1 MASEGRRRARASTRG
16 ELAMRRLS
24 IGVNW
29 QGAFDLDQVIEQAK
43 VADEA
48 GVEMLSIAEAWGRDA
63 LTLLAVLARET
74 SRIKLGTSIINIFSR
89 TPAAVAQHF
98 ATLDELSGGRMVI
111 GLGSSGPNVIEHFHG
126 VKFEKP
132 LQRTREYIEII
143 NMLLAEEPLNYHGK
157 IFKLERGFTL
167 RFKPVRAHIPIHVAS
182 ITPKS
187 LEQTARLADGWIP
200 IFLPRPQWKP
210 QLDSFY
216 SLVEAAGRQRAEV
229 DVRNPSAVVV
239 SENREAVKAAEAG
252 NAAFYI
258 ARMGDFY
265 YEHFSRM
272 GYADEANAV
281 RRAWADGG
289 SAAGAAALPRELV
302 EDLSTVGTVDECIEA
317 VDEATEA
324 GFTLHGVSVQ
334 ERDPKK
340 RYDIYRHLVG

>member
-1 MASEGRRRARASTRG
+1 
-16 ELAMRRLS
+16 MRRLS

-29 QGAFDLDQVIEQAK
+29 QGAFDLNEIIEQAK

-48 GVEMLSIAEAWGRDA
+48 GVELISIAEAWGRDA
-63 LTLLAVLARET
+63 FTLLAVLARET
-74 SRIKLGTSIINIFSR
+74 SHIKLGTSIVNMFSR
-89 TPAAVAQHF
+89 TPAALAQHF

-111 GLGSSGPNVIEHFHG
+111 GLGSSGPQVIEHFHG
-126 VKFEKP
+126 VPFDRP

-143 NMLLAEEPLNYHGK
+143 NMLMAEQPLNYNGK

-167 RFKPVRAHIPIHVAS
+167 RFKPLRSHIPIHIAS

-187 LEQTARLADGWIP
+187 LQQTARLADGWIP
-200 IFLPRPQWKP
+200 IFLPKPQWKS

-216 SLVEAAGRQRAEV
+216 SMVEAAGRKRSDV
-229 DVRNPSAVVV
+229 DVRNPSTVVV
-239 SENREAVKAAEAG
+239 SDNPAAVYATEAG
-252 NAAFYI
+252 TAAFYI

-289 SAAGAAALPRELV
+289 SSAGAAALPHELV
-302 EDLSTVGTVDECIEA
+302 EDLTSVGNPDECVEA
-317 VDEATEA
+317 LDEAAEA
-324 GFTLHGVSVQ
+324 GFTLHSVNVE

-340 RYDIYRHLVG
+340 RSQIFKRLVG

>member
-1 MASEGRRRARASTRG
+1 
-16 ELAMRRLS
+16 MRRLS

-29 QGAFDLDQVIEQAK
+29 QGAFDLNDVIEQAK
-43 VADEA
+43 VADDA
-48 GVEMLSIAEAWGRDA
+48 GVELISIAEAWGRDA
-63 LTLLAVLARET
+63 FTLLTVVARET
-74 SRIKLGTSIINIFSR
+74 SRIKLGTSIVNIFSR
-89 TPAAVAQHF
+89 TPAALAQHF
-98 ATLDELSGGRMVI
+98 ATLDELSGGRMLI
-111 GLGSSGPNVIEHFHG
+111 GMGSSGPQVIEHFHG
-126 VKFEKP
+126 IPFDRP

-143 NMLLAEEPLNYHGK
+143 NMLLAEQPLNYNGK

-167 RFKPVRAHIPIHVAS
+167 RFKPVRPHIPIHIAS

-187 LEQTARLADGWIP
+187 LQQTARLADGWIP
-200 IFLPRPQWKP
+200 IFLPKPQWKP

-216 SLVEAAGRQRAEV
+216 SMVDAAGRQRSDV
-229 DVRNPSAVVV
+229 DVRNPSTVVV
-239 SENREAVKAAEAG
+239 SEKREAVKAAEAG

-289 SAAGAAALPRELV
+289 SSAGAAALPRELV
-302 EDLSTVGTVDECIEA
+302 EDLSTVGSVGECVDA
-317 VDEATEA
+317 LDQAAEA
-324 GFTLHGVSVQ
+324 GFTLHSVSVD

-340 RYDIYRHLVG
+340 RYEIFRQLVG